1 MDDGV
6 AKSDTIESSL
16 CPIPEVQYWL
26 IRLYNKSESLI
37 NNSLPKSF
45 LSIFGYL
52 PAKFATISGSPSYL
66 ILSALNFSN
75 SGTKALVEKLT
86 KGQKK
91 TQKQTIFRK

>member
-26 IRLYNKSESLI
+26 IRLYNKSESLL
-37 NNSLPKSF
+37 SLPNSF

-91 TQKQTIFRK
+91 TLKQTIFRK